1 MPEAQDR
8 TPPKKKIRVIVVDD
22 ETHVR
27 TLIKSVISSMNC
39 DVVAEAGNGRDAV
52 ALFDKLKPHMMM
64 LDINMPLKS
73 GKQALADIKEKYP
86 NAFII
91 MLTSLTDRETIE
103 DCIELGASGFIR
115 KDLPI
120 DEMREVIKKT
130 WKTYRETLITDP

>member
-1 MPEAQDR
+1 MQ
-8 TPPKKKIRVIVVDD
+8 PKRKIRVIVVDD

-27 TLIKSVISSMNC
+27 TLIKTVVNTMNC
-39 DVVAEAGNGRDAV
+39 DIVGEAGNGRDAV
-52 ALFDKLKPHMMM
+52 TLFSEIKPNMML

-73 GKQALADIKEKYP
+73 GKEALAEIKKNYP

-103 DCIELGASGFIR
+103 DCIHLGASGFIR
-115 KDLPI
+115 KDLPL

-130 WKTYRETLITDP
+130 WKAYREALMTDQPS

>member
-27 TLIKSVISSMNC
+27 TLIKSVVSSMNC
-39 DVVAEAGNGRDAV
+39 DVVGEAGNGRDAI
-52 ALFDKLKPHMMM
+52 ALFDKLKPHMML

-73 GKQALADIKEKYP
+73 GKQALASIKEKHP
-86 NAFII
+86 KAFII

>member
-1 MPEAQDR
+1 MSEAQGR
-8 TPPKKKIRVIVVDD
+8 TPPKKKLRVIVVDD

-27 TLIKSVISSMNC
+27 TLIKAVVSSMNC
-39 DVVAEAGNGRDAV
+39 DIVGEAGNGRDAV
-52 ALFDKLKPHMMM
+52 ALFGKLKPHMML
-64 LDINMPLKS
+64 LDINMPLRS

-130 WKTYRETLITDP
+130 WKTYRETLITDQ